1 MLIYLLRHG
10 LTEYNAQKRYQGQRD
25 IPLSSEG
32 LAQLRRADIDPKVVY
47 ISTLQRTRQTAEVL
61 FPDAE
66 LVPVD
71 GLKEMCFGSF
81 EGRNYIEMEHDPDY
95 QAWVAANCESSCP
108 DGERKD
114 DFSDRVCRTF
124 AALVDKALADGELDA
139 NYFQHTPYL
148 ESFNAS
154 NGTDLVSAAK
164 IHYEPFG
171 IYGNGVS
178 DLSELAEGAT
188 IIIPADDSNETR
200 ALLLLQQ
207 EGLIKLPDDADA
219 AKGVSTL
226 DIVDDGGYNIVT
238 VQADTVPAQ
247 LKNAAAG
254 SIAVINGNY
263 ALAAGLK
270 ISDALASED
279 ANGAAAQT
287 YANIIAVRA
296 GDENSPKTQAL
307 LKALKTDAVKQY
319 IADTYNGAV
328 VASF

>member
-1 MLIYLLRHG
+1 MKKITSLIL
-10 LTEYNAQKRYQGQRD
+10 
-25 IPLSSEG
+25 
-32 LAQLRRADIDPKVVY
+32 
-47 ISTLQRTRQTAEVL
+47 
-61 FPDAE
+61 
-66 LVPVD
+66 
-71 GLKEMCFGSF
+71 
-81 EGRNYIEMEHDPDY
+81 
-95 QAWVAANCESSCP
+95 
-108 DGERKD
+108 
-114 DFSDRVCRTF
+114 
-124 AALVDKALADGELDA
+124 ALVLAFSLVSLSACGGKTNNDNTASGDDKVITVGASATPHAEILEQVKQVLADEGYELKIVTYDDYVLPNQALADGTLDA
-139 NYFQHTPYL
+139 NYFQHKPYL
-148 ESFNAS
+148 DSFNAK
-154 NGTDLVSAAK
+154 NGTSLVSAGI

-171 IYGNGVS
+171 IYGNGVT
-178 DLSELAEGAT
+178 DLKDLAKGAT

-200 ALLLLQQ
+200 ALFLLQQ

-247 LKNAAAG
+247 LKNASAG
-254 SIAVINGNY
+254 TIAVINGNY

-270 ISDALASED
+270 ISDALATENAD
-279 ANGAAAQT
+279 GTAAQT

-319 IADTYNGAV
+319 IAGTYNGAV